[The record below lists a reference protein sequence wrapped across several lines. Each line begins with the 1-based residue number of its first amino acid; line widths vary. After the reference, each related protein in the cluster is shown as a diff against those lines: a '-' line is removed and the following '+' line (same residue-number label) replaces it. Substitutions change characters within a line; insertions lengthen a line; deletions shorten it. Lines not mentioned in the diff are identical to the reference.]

1 MSGVM
6 EMASDLMAKTG
17 DIAYVRFYT
26 ESKHLPKRSEE
37 EGRYVAIDVDMV
49 EVIQKG
55 ARDGVKFEVSRWLRQ
70 NLAEVAGQR
79 LPREHEQRY
88 KQMYDLWKNGQEMP
102 LEGTPI
108 KGWAV
113 IPPSQQEAIIHA
125 GIRTVDDLAKMNGEA
140 MQRIGM
146 GAVMLKNKAQ
156 AWMAQAQDKGPL
168 TLEMA
173 KLKADNDLLKLNM
186 QKLQEQLQAL
196 QNEKPK
202 RQVRVQ
208 RQEEQEEGIGLSEIM
223 DEEPQKRGPGRPR
236 KDAV

>member
-202 RQVRVQ
+202 RQARVQ